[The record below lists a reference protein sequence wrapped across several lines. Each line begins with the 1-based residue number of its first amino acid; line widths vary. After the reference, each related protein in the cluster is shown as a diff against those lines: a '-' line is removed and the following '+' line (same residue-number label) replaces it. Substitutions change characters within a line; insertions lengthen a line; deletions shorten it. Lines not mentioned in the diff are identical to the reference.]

1 VVILQDSREQRPFAF
16 TGYDACVVVEGL
28 PSADYSLPGF
38 QDRVGIERKAVDDLI
53 ACMMG
58 ENRVRFSKELRRLST
73 YDLAV
78 VVVEASM
85 EDISQHRYR
94 SDMRPHAVLQSV
106 LAMQV
111 RHKVPF
117 LWCGNRVGAE
127 YVTFWTLA
135 KFMREV
141 EERFKAATKG
151 QERAA

>member
-1 VVILQDSREQRPFAF
+1 M
-16 TGYDACVVVEGL
+16 VVEGL

-53 ACMMG
+53 ACLMG
-58 ENRVRFSKELRRLST
+58 ENRVRFEKELRRLST
-73 YDLAV
+73 YDLAT

-117 LWCGNRVGAE
+117 LWCGNRAGAE
-127 YVTFWTLA
+127 YVTFWSLA
-135 KFMREV
+135 KFLREV
-141 EERFKAATKG
+141 GERWKAATKA
-151 QERAA
+151 QKRAA